1 MSTVS
6 YAVQQLDKAV
16 TSINRSRQRLLDGK
30 AQLAKV
36 RKQMREIINMVC
48 PEPING
54 DKDSLTMFCLVDAEY
69 CTPTI
74 RFYMQNLE
82 GFKHSKLESTL
93 WFLGTLD
100 GSRVVRSKE
109 YAESLNRDYRFEFD
123 GFDVC
128 IHAYV
133 KSDSPTCR
141 KVLVDTK
148 MVKQEVYAI
157 QCD

>member
-6 YAVQQLDKAV
+6 YAVQQLDRAV
-16 TSINRSRQRLLDGK
+16 TSINNSRSRLVECK
-30 AQLAKV
+30 MQLAKA
-36 RKQMREIINMVC
+36 RKQMMHICKMIC

-54 DKDSLTMFCLVDAEY
+54 GYGEFSMHYLVDAEY
-69 CTPTI
+69 CKPTI
-74 RFYMQNLE
+74 RVYMNNLD
-82 GFKHSKLESTL
+82 GFKNTKLEAML

-100 GSRVVRSKE
+100 GGRDVKSHE
-109 YAESLNRDYRFEFD
+109 YAQSLNRDYRFVFEEFD
-123 GFDVC
+123 VV

-133 KSDSPTCR
+133 RDDSPTCR
-141 KVLVDTK
+141 KVIVDTK